1 MVWRG
6 RAPRSNG
13 GVHASVWQDALAA
26 GADPVRARQFH
37 ARLLEAGAGPVLE
50 AASPEAARVL
60 TALWSGSQV
69 LGEWLVQHPEWL
81 PDFLDVEGLRRARS
95 PSGLRSEVE
104 AWLAPA
110 LAAGRYEEAL
120 ARLRGFQRRELVRI
134 AARDLGRLDRV
145 EGLTRELSDLADVC
159 LSAVFRVC
167 WQRLTAR
174 LGTPYE
180 RSPAGAWRPTRF
192 SVLGLGKLG
201 GQELNYSSDVDVL
214 FVYSDE
220 GFTFKTPPR
229 PGRPAGQGLPNH
241 EFFRRLGEAFVA
253 EVSRAAPEGMLY
265 RIDLR
270 LRPEGK
276 AGPLARSLDSYENYY
291 AQYGQTWERLM
302 LIKAR
307 GVAGDASLAGEF
319 LETIGPF
326 RFPRLLGPDA
336 VEEIAAMKRRLE
348 TEVVRAADQDRNIK
362 LGRGGIREIE
372 FIVQT
377 RQVLQ
382 AGRQPFIG
390 VPATLPALR
399 KLAQYHLLAEEEA
412 RALAA
417 AYEFLRD
424 VEHRLQMEHGLQTH
438 LLPVEPAAR
447 LRLARLMGCAT
458 TDEFEAALER
468 HRRAVRG
475 LYERVFA
482 PESRLGTG
490 AAEPDLPDLTSQ
502 EAAWKDWFARH
513 SFRDPEQALRL
524 ARVFVH
530 GPGFGHVPAR
540 TERAGRRLLARLLA
554 LCPRRDTLEERR
566 AAAGPDGDPR
576 AKWLSDPDRV
586 LARLDHF
593 VSVYGAR
600 ALLFETWMAQPTLF
614 ELLLLLFDR
623 SEFLAATALRTPD
636 LLDDLEQSGRLREAK
651 TAARTLAELRLGAGD
666 ADQRQWIRRYHEAE
680 FMRVGLR
687 DILGLADPEQHR
699 RELTAL
705 AEACLQYALEVALRR
720 HRLKT
725 CPLAI
730 IGLGKLGGGELTYGS
745 DLDVVF
751 VAEDKV
757 RNLPG
762 LQRVAVTVLELISS
776 PTEHG
781 VAFRLD
787 ARLRP
792 DGEKGLLVN
801 TLRAY
806 ADYYRTR
813 AQLWEIQALTR
824 ARPVAGH
831 PEVGA
836 RFSDLVGELTD
847 FRGGP
852 ARVAAHTPDWKAQIA
867 HMRRR
872 IEKERTPPGKEA
884 LAFKTGAGGLMDAE
898 FLAQA
903 LCLEHGWREPNTL
916 RALERA
922 RAEGALPA
930 EAATSLIENYRR
942 LQRVEGILRR
952 WSYEGEAEL
961 PDDPAPQYRVAV
973 RCGFATAEDFLA
985 AVARYRRAVRAAYA
999 WYFAEASPSP
1009 HPGAAKAD

>member
-1 MVWRG
+1 MHSPVWR
-6 RAPRSNG
+6 
-13 GVHASVWQDALAA
+13 DALAA
-26 GADPVRARQFH
+26 GADPARAQQFY
-37 ARLLEAGAGPVLE
+37 ARFLEAGTGAVLNT
-50 AASPEAARVL
+50 ASPEAARVL

-69 LGEWLVQHPEWL
+69 LGEWLLQHPEWL
-81 PDFLDVEGLRRARS
+81 PDLLDVEGLRRARS
-95 PSGLRSEVE
+95 EAGLRREVE
-104 AWLAPA
+104 TWLAPA
-110 LAAGRYEEAL
+110 LAERREAEAL
-120 ARLRGFQRRELVRI
+120 ARLRAFQRRELVRI
-134 AARDLGRLDRV
+134 AARDLARLGRV
-145 EGLTRELSDLADVC
+145 EELTRELSALADVC
-159 LSAVFRVC
+159 LAAVFRVC
-167 WQRLTAR
+167 WGQLTTRFGLPHEVAPS
-174 LGTPYE
+174 GE
-180 RSPAGAWRPTRF
+180 WRPSRF

-229 PGRPAGQGLPNH
+229 PGSTAGKGLPNH
-241 EFFRRLGEAFVA
+241 DFFRRLSEAFIA
-253 EVSRAAPEGMLY
+253 EVGRPASEGMLY

-307 GVAGDASLAGEF
+307 GVAGDPVLAGEF
-319 LETIGPF
+319 LEMVGPF

-336 VEEIAAMKRRLE
+336 LEEIAAMKRRLE
-348 TEVVRAADQDRNIK
+348 TEVVRTADQDRNIK

-377 RQVLQ
+377 RQVLH

-390 VPATLPALR
+390 QPATLPALR
-399 KLAQYHLLAEEEA
+399 KLAQYQILTNEEA
-412 RALAA
+412 TALAA

-424 VEHRLQMEHGLQTH
+424 VEHRLQMEQGLQTH
-438 LLPVEPAAR
+438 VLPAEPAAR
-447 LRLARLMGCAT
+447 ARLARLMGCST
-458 TDEFEAALER
+458 REEFEAALAR
-468 HRRAVRG
+468 HRGTVRTI
-475 LYERVFA
+475 YERVLA
-482 PESRLGTG
+482 PEGRVSAG
-490 AAEPDLPDLTSQ
+490 AAEPNLPDLATQ
-502 EAAWKDWFARH
+502 ETAWRELLHRH

-524 ARVFVH
+524 ARTFVH

-540 TERAGRRLLARLLA
+540 TERAGRRLLARLLE

-576 AKWLSDPDRV
+576 ARWLSDPDRV

-600 ALLFETWMAQPTLF
+600 SLLFESWMAQPTLF

-623 SEFLAATALRTPD
+623 SEFLAATVLRTPD
-636 LLDDLEQSGRLREAK
+636 LLDDLEQSGRLRESK

-666 ADQRQWIRRYHEAE
+666 ADQRLWIRRYHEAE
-680 FMRVGLR
+680 FTRVGLR

-725 CPLAI
+725 CPLAV

-751 VAEDKV
+751 VAEDRA

-762 LQRVAVTVLELISS
+762 LQRVAVTLLDLISS
-776 PTEHG
+776 STEHG
-781 VAFRLD
+781 VAFKLD

-801 TLRAY
+801 SLRAY
-806 ADYYRTR
+806 AEYYRHR

-836 RFSDLVGELTD
+836 RFMELVGQLTD
-847 FRGGP
+847 FRRP
-852 ARVAAHTPDWKAQIA
+852 PTSLAAYTPDWKAQIA

-872 IEKERTPPGKEA
+872 IERERTPPGKEA
-884 LAFKTGAGGLMDAE
+884 LAFKTGAGGLVDAE

-903 LCLEHGWREPNTL
+903 LCLEHGWHEPHTL
-916 RALERA
+916 GALERA
-922 RAEGALPA
+922 RTEGALPA
-930 EAATSLIENYRR
+930 ESATTLIENYRR
-942 LQRVEGILRR
+942 LRRVEGILRR

-973 RCGFATAEDFLA
+973 RCGFATADDFLA
-985 AVARYRRAVRAAYA
+985 AVARYRQEIRAAYA
-999 WYFAEASPSP
+999 RYF
-1009 HPGAAKAD
+1009 GTAATA